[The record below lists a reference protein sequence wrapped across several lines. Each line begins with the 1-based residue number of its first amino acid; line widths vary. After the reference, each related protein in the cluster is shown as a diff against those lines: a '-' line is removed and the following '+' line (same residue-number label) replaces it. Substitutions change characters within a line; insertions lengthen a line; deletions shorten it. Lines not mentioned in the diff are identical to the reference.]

1 MSTSFLTRGLSSFL
15 FKSFAIGSSS
25 VAGRT
30 AGPNQSLFHS
40 TSNTEPEDS
49 IRFDKLETVP
59 SACIQLFVTLTLMVI
74 SVIYTLQ
81 QCDTSTVCLYY
92 YMLLYLRGVYWAI
105 VYLIHLYT
113 KSRHLSLNHC
123 GHHSFAAK
131 VHRHKKCCLQ
141 LVTLSN
147 MVLLTVHT
155 AMGHGFREVFMQ
167 RCFLEGFSSV
177 VFVAS
182 FTLIETMIIVP
193 VQLSYIDTNDR
204 TITAATHAF
213 KSVQVRVFN
222 LTRPMPDAQ
231 QSANDLSLRLC
242 PTEDYS
248 VNDSFKSITDPK
260 EFIQLQS
267 AMISK
272 MKEENGQLRDRIQE
286 AKSMVELVPDQTLNY
301 SLAEQSIVGG
311 Y

>member
-25 VAGRT
+25 TAGRN

-49 IRFDKLETVP
+49 IRFDKLQTVP
-59 SACIQLFVTLTLMVI
+59 SACIQLFVTLALTII

-81 QCDTSTVCLYY
+81 QCDTTTVCLYY
-92 YMLLYLRGVYWAI
+92 YMLLYLRGIYWAI

-113 KSRHLSLNHC
+113 KSRHLYLNRC
-123 GHHSFAAK
+123 GYHTFATK
-131 VHRHKKCCLQ
+131 VHRHKKSSLQ

-147 MVLLTVHT
+147 SILLLVHT
-155 AMGHGFREVFMQ
+155 ALGHGFGETFMQ
-167 RCFLEGFSSV
+167 RCFVDGFSSV

-182 FTLIETMIIVP
+182 FTLLETMIIVP
-193 VQLSYIDTNDR
+193 VQLSYIV
-204 TITAATHAF
+204 H
-213 KSVQVRVFN
+213 VRVFN
-222 LTRPMPDAQ
+222 HTRPMPDAHQ
-231 QSANDLSLRLC
+231 NANDLSLRIC
-242 PTEDYS
+242 PTEEYS

-260 EFIQLQS
+260 EFILLQS
-267 AMISK
+267 VLISK
-272 MKEENGQLRDRIQE
+272 LKEENNQLRSRIQE
-286 AKSMVELVPDQTLNY
+286 ARHLVELVPNQSLDY

>member
-25 VAGRT
+25 AAGRN

-40 TSNTEPEDS
+40 TSNTEPDDS
-49 IRFDKLETVP
+49 IHFDKLQTVP
-59 SACIQLFVTLTLMVI
+59 SACIQLFVTIALTII

-81 QCDTSTVCLYY
+81 QCDTTTVCLYY

-113 KSRHLSLNHC
+113 KSRHLYLNRC
-123 GHHSFAAK
+123 GHHSFATK
-131 VHRHKKCCLQ
+131 VHRHKKSSLK

-147 MVLLTVHT
+147 TILLIVHT
-155 AMGHGFREVFMQ
+155 ALGHSFGETFMQ
-167 RCFLEGFSSV
+167 RCFVDGFSSV

-182 FTLIETMIIVP
+182 FTLLETMIIVP
-193 VQLSYIDTNDR
+193 VQLSYIV
-204 TITAATHAF
+204 H
-213 KSVQVRVFN
+213 VRVFN

-231 QSANDLSLRLC
+231 QSANDLSLRIC
-242 PTEDYS
+242 PTEEYS

-260 EFIQLQS
+260 EFILLQS

-272 MKEENGQLRDRIQE
+272 LKEENSQLSSRIQE
-286 AKSMVELVPDQTLNY
+286 AKNLVELVPNQSLNY

>member
-49 IRFDKLETVP
+49 VRFDKLETVP
-59 SACIQLFVTLTLMVI
+59 SACIQLFVTLTLTII

-81 QCDTSTVCLYY
+81 QCDTTTVCVYY

-113 KSRHLSLNHC
+113 KSRHQSLNRC
-123 GHHSFAAK
+123 GHHTFAAR
-131 VHRHKKCCLQ
+131 VHRHKKSSLQ

-155 AMGHGFREVFMQ
+155 AMGHGFGETFMQ
-167 RCFLEGFSSV
+167 RCFVEGFSSV

-182 FTLIETMIIVP
+182 FTLLETMVIVP
-193 VQLSYIDTNDR
+193 VQLSYIV
-204 TITAATHAF
+204 H
-213 KSVQVRVFN
+213 VRVFN

-231 QSANDLSLRLC
+231 HSANDLSLRLC

-248 VNDSFKSITDPK
+248 VNDSFKSIADPK
-260 EFIQLQS
+260 EFVQLQ
-267 AMISK
+267 AALISK
-272 MKEENGQLRDRIQE
+272 LKEENDQLHSRIQE
-286 AKSMVELVPDQTLNY
+286 ARCMVELAPNQSLNY

>member
-25 VAGRT
+25 TAGRN
-30 AGPNQSLFHS
+30 AAPNQSLFHS

-49 IRFDKLETVP
+49 IRFDKLQTVP
-59 SACIQLFVTLTLMVI
+59 SACIQLFVTLALTII

-81 QCDTSTVCLYY
+81 QCDTTTVCLYY

-105 VYLIHLYT
+105 IYLIHLYT
-113 KSRHLSLNHC
+113 KSRHLCLNRC
-123 GHHSFAAK
+123 GHHSFATK
-131 VHRHKKCCLQ
+131 VHRHKKSCLQ

-147 MVLLTVHT
+147 MILLVVHT
-155 AMGHGFREVFMQ
+155 ALGHCFGETFMQ
-167 RCFLEGFSSV
+167 RCFVDGFSSV

-182 FTLIETMIIVP
+182 FTLLETVIIVP
-193 VQLSYIDTNDR
+193 VQLSYI
-204 TITAATHAF
+204 
-213 KSVQVRVFN
+213 VQVRVFN

-231 QSANDLSLRLC
+231 QNTDDLSLRIC
-242 PTEDYS
+242 PSEDYS

-260 EFIQLQS
+260 EFILLQS

-272 MKEENGQLRDRIQE
+272 LKQENGQLRNKIQE
-286 AKSMVELVPDQTLNY
+286 AKYLVELVPNQSLNY